1 VSLLV
6 VIVLFEQWSSI
17 PSSSLTVVMANGMP
31 HLLALA
37 VGCVPKAC
45 VGALI
50 GALVAREPREGI
62 AYASIVAGI
71 MGLCHFALQWPRTH
85 AYTVRFSTPNG
96 DQYTEVF
103 PTHLVAESLVVA
115 LAVFAGYYAVRRW
128 SAKRGVVASPASV
141 PAHAGYLQAPLLRL
155 ALTMI
160 VVTAVEYYV
169 GRWVSVLLIMVFSA
183 LPEWLVPVWLAVVP
197 VVFYFWIGRR
207 ITRRAWLDSF
217 EAIVLV
223 IYACAMHASI
233 WLWQDFTYTGWL
245 KIAVVA
251 IPLLAIPLAYLAAY
265 RRAAGAHVS
274 AR

>member
-1 VSLLV
+1 MSSTAESSLATPLRIRAHRAMSLVSLLV
-6 VIVLFEQWSSI
+6 VIALFEQWSSI
-17 PSSSLTVVMANGMP
+17 PSSSLTVVMPNRMP
-31 HLLALA
+31 HLLDLA
-37 VGCVPKAC
+37 VGYVPKAC

-50 GALVAREPREGI
+50 GALVARELREGI
-62 AYASIVAGI
+62 AYASVAACI

-96 DQYTEVF
+96 DRYTEVF

-128 SAKRGVVASPASV
+128 SPSV

-169 GRWVSVLLIMVFSA
+169 GRWISVLLIMVFSA
-183 LPEWLVPVWLAVVP
+183 LPEWFVPVWLAVVP
-197 VVFYFWIGRR
+197 VLFYFWIGRR
-207 ITRRAWLDSF
+207 IRRRVWLEPF
-217 EAIVLV
+217 EAAVLV

-233 WLWQDFTYTGWL
+233 WLWQDFT
-245 KIAVVA
+245 
-251 IPLLAIPLAYLAAY
+251 
-265 RRAAGAHVS
+265 
-274 AR
+274 